1 MTEAKAIR
9 FGAVLVVAAGYAFVF
24 RAGEARIGEQ
34 LARNAQI
41 VEQLRAGERTAASFA
56 ALESE
61 RTRLLEQLR
70 RLQVSGE
77 RSLLVAR
84 FLRDAA
90 AAARARRT
98 TITAVTASG
107 AQPVIAATAQPT
119 PTPRVQNDP
128 AGVNAGLA
136 FDGIPLELTVEGRY
150 ADVLATVR
158 ALSAGRVPATVDV
171 SSLARKNA
179 GVPDATLTAA
189 LRVVL
194 ERVMLEP
201 TPVPEPNRVPRQ
213 PS

>member
-1 MTEAKAIR
+1 MTDVKAMR
-9 FGAVLVVAAGYAFVF
+9 FAAVLVVLAGYAFVF
-24 RAGEARIGEQ
+24 RAGETRIGEQ
-34 LARNAQI
+34 LARNAQT
-41 VEQLRAGERTAASFA
+41 VERLRAGERATASFA

-70 RLQVSGE
+70 RSEVSGE

-90 AAARARRT
+90 TAARARRT

-107 AQPVIAATAQPT
+107 AQSVIGAGAQPAT
-119 PTPRVQNDP
+119 TARAENGPGASAVP
-128 AGVNAGLA
+128 
-136 FDGIPLELTVEGRY
+136 FDSIPLELTVEGRY

-158 ALSAGRVPATVDV
+158 GLSGGRVPATVDV

-179 GVPDATLTAA
+179 GAPDATLTAA

-194 ERVMLEP
+194 HRVVLEP
-201 TPVPEPNRVPRQ
+201 APLPEPHGVPRQ